1 MMLELESDINA
12 KIMLESKESKTSK
25 QSRESQLDSNRTYR
39 SNRSNDFK
47 EQMLAYQS

>member
-1 MMLELESDINA
+1 MILELESETNA
-12 KIMLESKESKTSK
+12 KLMLERKKGKSSINSL
-25 QSRESQLDSNRTYR
+25 ESQLDSNRTYR

>member
-12 KIMLESKESKTSK
+12 KIMLESKKSKTSK
-25 QSRESQLDSNRTYR
+25 QSRDSQLDSNRTYR